1 MNLDTLL
8 KFLPTVITGI
18 AGYIGGVLSDPLK
31 IAIAT
36 RQRIREVENGLIAE
50 ITNTYEHYQ
59 MALLMPP
66 SAQQFRLLQKQLRID
81 CYKAALQERSPPLL
95 ARDCDWECR
104 CSCSLRKCRRCFF
117 Q

>member
-31 IAIAT
+31 IAMAT

-66 SAQQFRLLQKQLRID
+66 SAQQFRLLQKQLKNR
-81 CYKAALQERSPPLL
+81 LL
-95 ARDCDWECR
+95 
-104 CSCSLRKCRRCFF
+104 
-117 Q
+117 